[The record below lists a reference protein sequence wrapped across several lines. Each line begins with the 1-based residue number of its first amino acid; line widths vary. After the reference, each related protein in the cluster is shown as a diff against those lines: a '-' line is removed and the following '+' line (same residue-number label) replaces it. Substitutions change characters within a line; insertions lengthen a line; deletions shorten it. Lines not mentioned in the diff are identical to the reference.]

1 MTAKYQHRGASWR
14 RSGSGDRVTRSSQA
28 WATERSLTV
37 TALASSVAG
46 VVVLRV
52 IGEVDLITVG
62 LLREQ
67 LPKDLHSD
75 CRGLVLD
82 FTGVSFLAGCG
93 IGVLVEIAEQARA
106 DGITLR
112 LVARRRV
119 VLRALEVSLANQQIP
134 QASTVAEAVVQ
145 CAA

>member
-1 MTAKYQHRGASWR
+1 VTAKYQRRGASWR
-14 RSGSGDRVTRSSQA
+14 RSETGDRVTRSSQA
-28 WATERSLTV
+28 WAPERSLTV
-37 TALASSVAG
+37 AALPSSVTG

-67 LPKDLHSD
+67 LHKYLRSD
-75 CRGLVLD
+75 YRGLVLD

-112 LVARRRV
+112 LVARRRI
-119 VLRALEVSLANQQIP
+119 VLRALEVGLVNQQIP
-134 QASTVAEAVVQ
+134 QASTVAEAVAQ